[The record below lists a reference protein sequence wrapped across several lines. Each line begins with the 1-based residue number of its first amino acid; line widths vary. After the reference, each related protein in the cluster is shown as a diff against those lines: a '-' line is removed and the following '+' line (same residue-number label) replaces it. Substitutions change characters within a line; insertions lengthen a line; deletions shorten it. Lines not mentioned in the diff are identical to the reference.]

1 MKKVFIT
8 LTVGTVF
15 VVILLASLAN
25 KNGDSPSSIKG
36 QVYEEDSIQETL
48 LFERELVNPLSEEG
62 KELEAPGEAVEQ
74 IMTDI
79 LDANVPESTEDLKY
93 AFNRLNEI
101 CEKSGK
107 IRDAMLSA
115 RYGNRQ
121 EESVNNEKG
130 DENGNE

>member
-25 KNGDSPSSIKG
+25 KSGDSPSSIKG

-48 LFERELVNPLSEEG
+48 VLGRELVNPLSKEG
-62 KELEAPGEAVEQ
+62 EELEAPGEAVGQ

-79 LDANVPESTEDLKY
+79 SDANVPERTEDLKY
-93 AFNRLNEI
+93 AFSRLNEI
-101 CEKSGK
+101 CEKSVK

-115 RYGNRQ
+115 RYQTEQDNALKD
-121 EESVNNEKG
+121 EKG
-130 DENGNE
+130 PTDDD

>member
-1 MKKVFIT
+1 MKKVFVA
-8 LTVGTVF
+8 LTIGIVF

-25 KNGDSPSSIKG
+25 KSGDSPSSIKG

-48 LFERELVNPLSEEG
+48 VLGRELVNPLSKEG
-62 KELEAPGEAVEQ
+62 EELEAPGEAVEQ

-79 LDANVPESTEDLKY
+79 SDANVPESTEDLKY

-101 CEKSGK
+101 CERSMK

-115 RYGNRQ
+115 RYDNRQ
-121 EESVNNEKG
+121 DESVNNEKG